1 MATASPTRQPLG
13 IGTLLSASMGMF
25 FRRLPVFLMLTI
37 IPTLVVGVLSL
48 PVFWNALQL
57 FASGDLNAAWALSL
71 GRNWLVGQ
79 LWLVGLLFGL
89 AAYLTSAAII
99 LAAHD
104 MKRAERVRPL
114 SYLGTALRAL
124 PALVVLGVLLTLMGG
139 GVLFLFGLVV
149 EAVPLLGAIAALV
162 LFLPT
167 VFYISAG
174 LSGLLP
180 AALIEGAGF
189 SSLSRSWSLTQG
201 YRWSVAGLLFLFYFV
216 LALISLAASLPLS
229 LIGTSLASI
238 EALSA
243 ALLLTTLVQIF
254 VIVLQTNV
262 TAILLGLTFLR
273 LREVKEGQ
281 SASDLTTVFE

>member
-1 MATASPTRQPLG
+1 MATAPPTRQLLG
-13 IGTLLSASMGMF
+13 IGALLSASMGMF

-48 PVFWNALQL
+48 PVFWNVVQL
-57 FASGDLNAAWALSL
+57 FVSGDPDTAAALL
-71 GRNWLVGQ
+71 FGR

-104 MKRAERVRPL
+104 IKRAERIRPL
-114 SYLGTALRAL
+114 GYLGTALRAI
-124 PALVVLGVLLTLMGG
+124 PALVLLGVLLALMGG
-139 GVLFLFGLVV
+139 GVLFLFVLVIN
-149 EAVPLLGAIAALV
+149 AVPQFGAIAALI

-216 LALISLAASLPLS
+216 LMLISLAASLPLS
-229 LIGTSLASI
+229 LIGSSFGGV
-238 EALSA
+238 EALSV
-243 ALLLTTLVQIF
+243 ALLLTFLVQMF
-254 VIVLQTNV
+254 VLVLQTNV

-273 LREVKEGQ
+273 LREIKEGQ
-281 SASDLTTVFE
+281 GAHDLTTVFE